1 MTSNLLDANID
12 ELLGG
17 NDTDIV
23 LGDDIDVDAILGTS
37 DEPMISNVK
46 EKDQREEPSTTTSK
60 NPEENSYRLAEN
72 QKKET
77 RNKYPHNEFMW
88 IQIEEELGLR
98 LRIEVEAV
106 LFMERNITLIP
117 IFEDHCHH
125 FYKFGDNFFCFVM
138 SVRENFSAT
147 ISANL
152 TNFPVR
158 PFTAP
163 PPMVPALL
171 PPFVRPFTSRP
182 LMNVSL
188 MPPPVVH
195 QAPGMASNITS
206 DAMNWSLM
214 VDAFLAKTKSD
225 AQPKQVRS
233 RPSRYSRSSS
243 SGSRS
248 KSRTPNSSSSSSPY
262 SARSP
267 IPSYS
272 RRSKKVARYDRSP
285 VRRAYDQRRKHSGS
299 RRDEN
304 KSKPDMKHTIE
315 CAQAIGLDEEY
326 LKKIEEQK
334 KMREEIAKRKS
345 QRRQENY
352 NQKKEGNEGR
362 RQIAMNR
369 DSKSG
374 KSNKTSSNNRPK
386 REDKQEQLK
395 PDVASAQST
404 MGKLKAYLA
413 VVINNINSLENAY
426 KKISLL
432 AQSVGETKKVWQS
445 SENSVSIIFDK
456 HEHAKQ
462 FMLQYHGQIVHGC
475 KLDVTLEKVF
485 LNLAT
490 MS

>member
-1 MTSNLLDANID
+1 MASNSLLDANID

-37 DEPMISNVK
+37 DELLSSMK
-46 EKDQREEPSTTTSK
+46 EKDQREEPSTTTNKLSSRRESEK
-60 NPEENSYRLAEN
+60 RDKEQVPTQRIHADSNRGRAGFKTSNRGGSSTIHGTKYYVNP
-72 QKKET
+72 
-77 RNKYPHNEFMW
+77 
-88 IQIEEELGLR
+88 
-98 LRIEVEAV
+98 
-106 LFMERNITLIP
+106 
-117 IFEDHCHH
+117 
-125 FYKFGDNFFCFVM
+125 NF
-138 SVRENFSAT
+138 RGPLPPT

-163 PPMVPALL
+163 PPMVPSHL
-171 PPFVRPFTSRP
+171 PPFVRPFTARP
-182 LMNVSL
+182 PMHISL

-225 AQPKQVRS
+225 TQPKQVRS
-233 RPSRYSRSSS
+233 RPGRYSRSSS

-248 KSRTPNSSSSSSPY
+248 KSRTPNSSNSSSPY
-262 SARSP
+262 SGRSP

-285 VRRAYDQRRKHSGS
+285 VRRAYDQRRKHPVS

-304 KSKPDMKHTIE
+304 KPKPDMKHTIE

-345 QRRQENY
+345 QRRQENFI
-352 NQKKEGNEGR
+352 QKKEGNEGR
-362 RQIAMNR
+362 RQIAMDR

-374 KSNKTSSNNRPK
+374 KSSKTSSDNRPK
-386 REDKQEQLK
+386 RVDKQDQPK
-395 PDVASAQST
+395 PDVANAQST